1 MENDFL
7 KRINEE
13 IDEFTHKSIQVVP
26 GFDFNQKNALEKI
39 YRYYNSKFENGD
51 MDADGDKKYFYNIVK
66 NPCKVTTKAIDFDT
80 KDIRIL
86 TADGNTPFIAWLME
100 RDLKFWMND
109 KNFGKVLNRIFTE
122 LPIFGS
128 VVLKV
133 IKGVPYF
140 VDLRNF
146 VVNQSADNLE
156 ECNYIIEKHL
166 YTPQGFLNVAKKAG
180 WDSKKVK
187 EAMEEFRKMKDI
199 DYILVYER
207 YGEVGEGEEGNRKY
221 SYKRIIVADVGVD
234 EYDTFT
240 RELVPHKGVILD
252 EKDVDDNPYWEFHL
266 DKLPGRWLGVGVV
279 ESLFD
284 PQIRENEI
292 ANLQAKASYWLSL
305 LLFQTRDQTIARNLM
320 TDVRNGEVLK
330 VDSEV
335 TQILMNDR
343 NLAHFNEETGKWLK
357 NRDELSL
364 AYDVIQGERL
374 PAGTPLGS
382 AQLAASMSLSYFA
395 QLRENIALDVKEFLY
410 EVIIPKFKSDN
421 SAEHYLR
428 LVGEDLNAYNELIT
442 AKLIEDEIISFS
454 LRKMTVPTQED
465 YDLLKAI
472 STEEANSNKERVLKI
487 VDGMYDDFKY
497 KIKIEITGEG
507 TDTSGQDDITILQ
520 AITTDPTILQ
530 DPVKRKIFFK
540 ILEKRGFNIADFQIE
555 KPIDIVQLAQQMPGA
570 KPMPTSAPKGAG
582 GGVSAP
588 ATMATSA
595 PAVGTEQVL

>member
-7 KRINEE
+7 KKINEE
-13 IDEFTHKSIQVVP
+13 INEFTHKDIQVVP
-26 GFDFNQKNALEKI
+26 GFGFNQKSTLEKI
-39 YRYYNSKFENGD
+39 YRYYNSKFENGEFD
-51 MDADGDKKYFYNIVK
+51 TEGDRKYFFNIVK

-86 TADGNTPFIAWLME
+86 TADGNNPFTAWLME

-109 KNFGKVLNRIFTE
+109 NNFGKVLNRIFTE

-133 IKGVPYF
+133 IKGEPYF

-146 VVNQSADNLE
+146 IVNQSADNLE

-166 YTPQGFLNVAKKAG
+166 YTPQQFQSIGKKSG
-180 WDSKKVK
+180 WKDIDK
-187 EAMEEFRKMKDI
+187 AMEEFRKMKEL
-199 DYILVYER
+199 DYLLVYER
-207 YGEVGEGEEGNRKY
+207 YGEVAEGEEGHQKFP
-221 SYKRIIVADVGVD
+221 YKRIIIADVGVD
-234 EYDTFT
+234 EYSQYTKET
-240 RELVPHKGVILD
+240 VPHKGVILEEKEVD
-252 EKDVDDNPYWEFHL
+252 ENPYWEFHL
-266 DKLPGRWLGVGVV
+266 DKLSGRWLGVGVV

-292 ANLQAKASYWLSL
+292 ANLQAKASYWLAL
-305 LLFQTRDQTIARNLM
+305 LLFQTRDQTAAKNLM

-330 VDSEV
+330 VDEEI

-343 NLAHFNEETGKWLK
+343 NLAHFNEETQKWLK

-382 AQLAASMSLSYFA
+382 AQLAATMSLSYFS

-410 EVIIPKFKSDN
+410 DVIIPKFKSDN
-421 SAEHYLR
+421 STEHYLR
-428 LVGEDLNAYNELIT
+428 LVGEDLDTYNELLISNKLT
-442 AKLIEDEIISFS
+442 NELFGYIGTKRKIPDSNYYNTLKAVIGERVKQGKEKLI
-454 LRKMTVPTQED
+454 
-465 YDLLKAI
+465 
-472 STEEANSNKERVLKI
+472 KI
-487 VDGMYDDFKY
+487 VKGIYDNFKY

-507 TDTSGQDDITILQ
+507 TDTSGQDDIMILQ
-520 AITTDPTILQ
+520 AVTADPTILQ
-530 DPVKRKIFFK
+530 DPIKKKIFFR
-540 ILEKRGFNIADFQIE
+540 ILEKRGFNIADFQTE
-555 KPIDIVQLAQQMPGA
+555 KPMDMQQLLQQMPV
-570 KPMPTSAPKGAG
+570 KGAG

-588 ATMATSA
+588 AMPVQSNIT
-595 PAVGTEQVL
+595 PKVGTTL